1 MLRQKRI
8 VVVRQLGGIGDVL
21 SMSCVYRGLRE
32 KYPKHKICLA
42 TGDVYLSGALT
53 DIASHNPFVD
63 EIHAIEPYEC
73 TTRQTKKVWHQYYGK
88 VPHTLDDLPWYQ
100 KADIQIDLNTAC
112 VDYEWPAMH
121 TDEGIV
127 KPRYQVWCDHA
138 GVVPSTY
145 FPVYNIT
152 KAERVEAA
160 EFYHERGWD
169 ANEIVAVGATSCDKK
184 RAIGRGML
192 LTLCEGIKRNGMRP
206 VIIDPSFKL
215 DGYDAING
223 QRISKLMPL
232 IEKVRVAVS
241 VDSGLLHMAG
251 ALKVP
256 VVGIFGP
263 TDQEMRMRLYKGS
276 AIDSRKLVAC
286 APCWY
291 TYHCMKDLNPA
302 RHFECLNKIDP
313 NMVIEEVRRWAE
325 KGSTL
330 TQLPVYTGK

>member
-1 MLRQKRI
+1 MLSKKRI

-32 KYPKHKICLA
+32 KYPKHTICLA
-42 TGDVYLSGALT
+42 TGEVYLSGALT
-53 DIASHNPFVD
+53 DIAAHNPFID
-63 EIHAIEPYEC
+63 ELHAIEPYEC
-73 TTRQTKKVWHQYYGK
+73 TTKRTKAVWHQYYGT
-88 VPHTLDDLPWYQ
+88 VPHILDDLPWYE
-100 KADIQIDLNTAC
+100 KADVKIDLNTAC

-121 TDEGIV
+121 TPEGIK
-127 KPRYQVWCDHA
+127 KPRYQVWCEHA

-145 FPVYNIT
+145 FPIYQI
-152 KAERVEAA
+152 KKKEREVADDY
-160 EFYHERGWD
+160 FRERGWNPD
-169 ANEIVAVGATSCDKK
+169 EIVAVGATSCDKK
-184 RAIGRGML
+184 RAIGQHML
-192 LTLCEGIKRNGMRP
+192 NTLCAGIKRNGLRP

-215 DGYDAING
+215 EDYDAING
-223 QRISKLMPL
+223 KRISELMPL
-232 IEKVRVAVS
+232 IERMRVAVS

-291 TYHCMKDLNPA
+291 GYHCLKDLNQS

-313 NMVIEEVRRWAE
+313 NMVVEEVRRWAD
-325 KGSTL
+325 KGDTL
-330 TQLPVYTGK
+330 TQLPVYTG